1 MQGLFLVLNLVCYP
15 LKGLSIIRID
25 QEVVKESDQLVK
37 YDVVS
42 YFVDFY
48 GVVFTQSIKRKISY
62 IPSWT
67 NKLLVYTMYSCHYE
81 SSEL

>member
-1 MQGLFLVLNLVCYP
+1 MQGLFLVLNLVCCP

-37 YDVVS
+37 YDIVS

-48 GVVFTQSIKRKISY
+48 RGFFFLT
-62 IPSWT
+62 
-67 NKLLVYTMYSCHYE
+67 
-81 SSEL
+81 